1 MMGAAMSMKMIL
13 VPMENYDA
21 MRSALETALLL
32 ARRCDSYI
40 EGFALRLAINQF
52 IGGDIVG
59 GLPSYTEEIAEE
71 AKKARKIFESFMQEH
86 KVPQSNMATKG
97 MSFGWLDKAPEGES
111 FVGSYGRVFD
121 VIVMSR
127 PDAKSSPLYAR
138 AIESGLFESG
148 RPTLLSPPSPPR
160 QIATNVLIA
169 WNCST
174 EQARATALAM
184 PLLQK
189 ADRVTVL
196 TVTGG
201 TGVPGPSAEQLIRYL
216 QRNGIVA
223 EWMRTELDG
232 RSTGEAILATA
243 QSLGCDLLVKGAYTQ
258 SRLRQMIFGGATQH
272 VLAHA
277 ALPVLLAN

>member
-1 MMGAAMSMKMIL
+1 MSMKTIL
-13 VPMENYDA
+13 VPTENDDV

-40 EGFALRLAINQF
+40 EGFALHWQINEF
-52 IGGDIVG
+52 AGVDMMG
-59 GLPSYTEEIAEE
+59 GLPLDRYAKDIEEE
-71 AKKARKIFESFMQEH
+71 AKKARQLFESFMQEH
-86 KVPQSNMATKG
+86 NVPRSTKTTG
-97 MSFGWLDKAPEGES
+97 TLSFSWLDEVPEGES

-121 VIVMSR
+121 VIVMNR
-127 PDAKSSPLYAR
+127 PDTKSIGLYDR

-148 RPTLLSPPSPPR
+148 RPILLSPPSPPP
-160 QIATNVLIA
+160 QIATNILIA

-184 PLLQK
+184 PLLST
-189 ADRVTVL
+189 ADCVTVL

-201 TGVPGPSAEQLIRYL
+201 TSVPGPSPEQLIRYL
-216 QRNGIVA
+216 QYNGISA
-223 EWMRTELDG
+223 DPMRVELDG
-232 RSTGEAILATA
+232 RNTGEAILATA
-243 QSLGCDLLVKGAYTQ
+243 QSLGCDLLIKGAYTQ

-272 VLAHA
+272 VLANA

>member
-1 MMGAAMSMKMIL
+1 MSMKTIL
-13 VPMENYDA
+13 VPTENQDA

-40 EGFALRLAINQF
+40 EGFALRWSVNQ
-52 IGGDIVG
+52 IAGGDIVG
-59 GLPSYTEEIAEE
+59 AFPIEIFVRDNAEE
-71 AKKARKIFESFMQEH
+71 ERKARQLFESFMQEH
-86 KVPQSNMATKG
+86 NVPRATKTAG
-97 MSFGWLDKAPEGES
+97 ALSFGWLDGAPEGES

-121 VIVMSR
+121 IIVTHRS
-127 PDAKSSPLYAR
+127 DDKSGGLHER

-148 RPTLLSPPSPPR
+148 RPILLSPPSPPC
-160 QIATNVLIA
+160 QFATNVLIA
-169 WNCST
+169 WNSST
-174 EQARATALAM
+174 EQARATALSM

-201 TGVPGPSAEQLIRYL
+201 TAVPGPSAEQLIRHL
-216 QRNGIVA
+216 DCNAIKA
-223 EWMRTELDG
+223 EALTVGLDG

-243 QSLGCDLLVKGAYTQ
+243 QSLGCDLLIKGAYTQ

-272 VLAHA
+272 VLANA
-277 ALPVLLAN
+277 ALPVFLAN